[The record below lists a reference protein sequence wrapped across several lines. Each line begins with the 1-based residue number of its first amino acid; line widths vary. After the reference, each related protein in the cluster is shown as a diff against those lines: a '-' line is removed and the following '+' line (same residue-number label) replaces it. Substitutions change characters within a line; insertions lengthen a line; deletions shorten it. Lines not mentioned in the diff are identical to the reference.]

1 MPPLRWV
8 PVCNVH
14 PEVNYLTGKLYIGAG
29 STSSHLPTQRAY
41 VQLLVSKFQQLRPPG
56 GQINHLRYNRGS
68 ERQRLI
74 MHPSHRGLL
83 PCTWVRRHA
92 CICGSASSSKMAP
105 PSRDITPPSCQC
117 FLEHAESQYL
127 TSRQSEH
134 VRRASSAPHKT
145 HIRSCFINS
154 VASSWPCAEAC
165 LVYLRANRL

>member
-92 CICGSASSSKMAP
+92 CICGSGSSDVTP
-105 PSRDITPPSCQC
+105 PSRAMFMTLRSYQC

-134 VRRASSAPHKT
+134 VRRASSAPHKS
-145 HIRSCFINS
+145 HIRSFFM
-154 VASSWPCAEAC
+154 
-165 LVYLRANRL
+165 

>member
-74 MHPSHRGLL
+74 MHPPHSGCL
-83 PCTWVRRHA
+83 PRTWVWRHV
-92 CICGSASSSKMAP
+92 CICGSDF
-105 PSRDITPPSCQC
+105 PSRDKPAPSYPKYQC
-117 FLEHAESQYL
+117 ILEHVELQYL
-127 TSRQSEH
+127 TWRQREH
-134 VRRASSAPHKT
+134 VRRALSAPQFL
-145 HIRSCFINS
+145 HIRSC
-154 VASSWPCAEAC
+154 CM
-165 LVYLRANRL
+165 